1 MAQQA
6 RQAVTPLAIAV
17 LALLE
22 EQPMHPYEMF
32 QLLIARREDA
42 LVKVRPGSLYHTVAR
57 LAEQELVLA
66 EGVDRAGNRPERTTY
81 RITERGRAAL
91 RTRITEIL
99 RSPSPE
105 YPVFD
110 VGLAEAHNLPKA
122 DVLALLGERLAQ
134 LEGQLAEVGM
144 LIGWATERKVPRRY
158 VLVLPYRQAVL
169 GAEVRWLADFLTEL
183 DGGGLDWD
191 EFEPATGDRIAKD
204 HHHHHE
210 WADKYR
216 EPPST
221 PHLERL
227 TRHQD
232 SAPGHASIVLP
243 PALGT
248 SEIGTPNP

>member
-81 RITERGRAAL
+81 RITERGRTAL
-91 RTRITEIL
+91 RTRVAEIL

-110 VGLAEAHNLPKA
+110 IGLAEAHNLPKA

-144 LIGWATERKVPRRY
+144 LIGWAAERKVPRRY
-158 VLVLPYRQAVL
+158 VVVLPYRQAVL
-169 GAEVRWLADFLTEL
+169 GAEVRWLTDFLAEL
-183 DGGGLDWD
+183 AGGDLEWD
-191 EFEPATGDRIAKD
+191 EFDAVTGDRIAKD
-204 HHHHHE
+204 PHHHT
-210 WADKYR
+210 WVSGNQLA
-216 EPPST
+216 PPST

-227 TRHQD
+227 TRHHD
-232 SAPGHASIVLP
+232 SASTHASHVLP